1 LITNQKFL
9 LHDVNFDDI
18 IKLLRFFGGFVGI
31 QSFNEQI
38 FTDLTVVEL
47 EERFELASKG
57 VALADC
63 PVLGQQCPF
72 DCYSNGAY

>member
-1 LITNQKFL
+1 M
-9 LHDVNFDDI
+9 D
-18 IKLLRFFGGFVGI
+18 I

-57 VALADC
+57 IALADC
-63 PVLGQQCPF
+63 LVLGQQCPF
-72 DCYSNGAY
+72 NCYSNAY